1 MNTTI
6 NRRIFDAIV
15 WSASLLFAF
24 GLLLDTALAD
34 AKGFPPATR
43 PGTPNASISTSTLSA
58 FRVEPRLP

>member
-15 WSASLLFAF
+15 WSVSLLFAF

-43 PGTPNASISTSTLSA
+43 PGTPIYI
-58 FRVEPRLP
+58 F